1 MDSKEF
7 DDIPHTS
14 TSFLPYNE
22 MMEELSKAAF
32 SLISYNTVKDRNS
45 KNYIF
50 ALPHK
55 YYDSLSAGTPVI
67 VKESFVSMAKQVEEL
82 GVGVVINPS
91 NIEQSIEK
99 ILNAYENYE
108 TILKN
113 IEKYQNYFVWD
124 ENKEKEFL
132 NKIEL

>member
-1 MDSKEF
+1 
-7 DDIPHTS
+7 
-14 TSFLPYNE
+14 
-22 MMEELSKAAF
+22 
-32 SLISYNTVKDRNS
+32 
-45 KNYIF
+45 
-50 ALPHK
+50 
-55 YYDSLSAGTPVI
+55 
-67 VKESFVSMAKQVEEL
+67 MAKQVEEL

-99 ILNAYENYE
+99 ILNTYENYE

>member
-1 MDSKEF
+1 
-7 DDIPHTS
+7 
-14 TSFLPYNE
+14 
-22 MMEELSKAAF
+22 
-32 SLISYNTVKDRNS
+32 
-45 KNYIF
+45 
-50 ALPHK
+50 
-55 YYDSLSAGTPVI
+55 
-67 VKESFVSMAKQVEEL
+67 MAKQVEEL

-99 ILNAYENYE
+99 ILNAYENYD